1 MLQILL
7 NDLSISTSHTET
19 LIRNVTASN
28 LVFQS
33 FLDIEEEAAHQTVS
47 TLLGMTATFKSILQ
61 VCTTFFAMGCLF
73 RFAASIILP
82 RLGLSSY
89 SISSSA
95 RNCANS
101 SSTSSKTYRTTL
113 TKKHTLPRSTMM
125 LSGSGSSDYGELY
138 STVSR

>member
-33 FLDIEEEAAHQTVS
+33 FLDIEEEADHQTVS

-73 RFAASIILP
+73 RFAASIIFP
-82 RLGLSSY
+82 RLRLGSY
-89 SISSSA
+89 SVSSSA
-95 RNCANS
+95 RRCASYS
-101 SSTSSKTYRTTL
+101 SPSSQPSRTTF
-113 TKKHTLPRSTMM
+113 TRM
-125 LSGSGSSDYGELY
+125 
-138 STVSR
+138 